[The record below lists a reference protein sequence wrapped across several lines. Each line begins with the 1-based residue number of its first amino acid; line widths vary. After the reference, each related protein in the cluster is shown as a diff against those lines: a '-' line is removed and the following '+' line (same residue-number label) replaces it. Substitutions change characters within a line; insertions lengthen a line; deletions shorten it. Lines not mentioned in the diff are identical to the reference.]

1 MNDSDLFSAVDSYF
15 AAHLDAT
22 FWNAR
27 TEAEKTAAVTM
38 AKNQVLA
45 ELGLSALPDQI
56 PNVVYAI
63 AEQAVFLAHNYDSMK
78 EGKVVTGESVG
89 DLSVSYSLLAGSGIS
104 TFARMFIDTAK
115 RAVAPALV
123 RIGRG

>member
-15 AAHLDAT
+15 AAHLDAA

-45 ELGLSALPDQI
+45 ELGLSALPDH
-56 PNVVYAI
+56 V
-63 AEQAVFLAHNYDSMK
+63 AEGFPHSFDAMK
-78 EGKVVTGESVG
+78 EGKVGTGESVG

>member
-1 MNDSDLFSAVDSYF
+1 MNDTELLAAVDSYF
-15 AAHLDAT
+15 AAHLDAA
-22 FWNAR
+22 FWSGRSAPDKN
-27 TEAEKTAAVTM
+27 AAVTM

-45 ELGLSALPDQI
+45 ELNLSAVPDQI
-56 PNVVYAI
+56 PNVIFAI

-104 TFARMFIDTAK
+104 TFARFFLDTAK
-115 RAVAPALV
+115 RAVSPALV